1 MKHSK
6 ILYIFF
12 MGFLVLALCVPGMAK
27 KKKTG
32 AVESQWA
39 PTLVKI
45 DGWNTEWDAGALN
58 SEGKVSVDYA
68 FMNDAKNLYVL
79 FIFKNPR
86 FLSTIGLTG
95 MTIFFSPEGKTENDQ
110 GIRFYAR
117 KVSADDYIALMEKEI
132 GPADEARKK
141 AIRANPAYII
151 FGHEMISKGKPG
163 DYKITEAIFRNQSD
177 KKTVTFEFSIPLGK
191 LAELSPEIGA
201 EPGKGMNVGFQ
212 WGGTTEEIK
221 KDLAGRIGDGAASAA
236 GGAAAAGGLTGERR
250 TEGAALGDVEHSSSR
265 LEQMRRLQQRYKKY
279 SFQVSVKLAQKK

>member
-1 MKHSK
+1 MKHNK
-6 ILYIFF
+6 TLTILL

-27 KKKTG
+27 KKKE
-32 AVESQWA
+32 AVVESQWA
-39 PTLVKI
+39 ATPAKI

-58 SEGKVSVDYA
+58 SEGKVAVDYA
-68 FMNDAKNLYVL
+68 FMNDAKNLYIL
-79 FIFKNPR
+79 FVFKNPR

-95 MTIFFSPEGKTENDQ
+95 MMVFFNPEGKTGNDN

-117 KVSADDYIALMEKEI
+117 KLSADDYLAILEKEI
-132 GPADEARKK
+132 GPAPEDQKK

-151 FGHEMISKGKPG
+151 FGHEMIAQGKPG
-163 DYKITEAIFRNQSD
+163 DYKITGALFRNQND
-177 KKTVTFEFSIPLGK
+177 KKTVIFEFSIPLEK

-221 KDLAGRIGDGAASAA
+221 KDLAGRIGDGAASGA
-236 GGAAAAGGLTGERR
+236 GGAAAAGGLTSERR
-250 TEGAALGDVEHSSSR
+250 TEGASLGDVEHSGSR

-279 SFQVSVKLAQKK
+279 SFQVSVKLAESK